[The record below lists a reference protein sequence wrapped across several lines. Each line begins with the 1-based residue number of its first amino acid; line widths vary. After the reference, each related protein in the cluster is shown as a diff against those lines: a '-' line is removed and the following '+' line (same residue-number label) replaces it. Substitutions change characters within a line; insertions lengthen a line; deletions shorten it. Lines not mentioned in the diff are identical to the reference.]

1 MRGVNKVNTLF
12 ESNQPTDDNKRWVIQ
27 GDNVK
32 LHGNIHDLLNNYD
45 DALTESYT
53 FSLMFTENSS
63 IVDASKLILPAVFL
77 SESCYYGMFYG
88 CSSLTTAPEL
98 PATTLAN
105 GCYGYIAVVAN
116 NLYFSDRFDLIL
128 QQLSGLKEVKD
139 ISKDLEFKLGLAYSS
154 AYAIVMGYKPP
165 SNKLLE
171 ALGQHYRTKILVCF
185 SPNDNCFGPY
195 INFSPAENWE
205 LQGWDEDLLED
216 IRSQIDLVPHYEEV
230 EEDDSPIAY
239 EEVDTELDS
248 IFNGQESSFDLV
260 TAFKGLDKAQ
270 RDLVLAFAQTRAK
283 LDKDKELIVL
293 EYCLSRIKDNSI
305 EDLITS
311 MSNQNTF

>member
-1 MRGVNKVNTLF
+1 MKTIYVGSMVIAQNLKAQMQEVGL
-12 ESNQPTDDNKRWVIQ
+12 TDEDFNLGAKLYKRWTNRSSWGLDQ
-27 GDNVK
+27 H
-32 LHGNIHDLLNNYD
+32 LELLNKI
-45 DALTESYT
+45 
-53 FSLMFTENSS
+53 SS
-63 IVDASKLILPAVFL
+63 VIHTK
-77 SESCYYGMFYG
+77 
-88 CSSLTTAPEL
+88 
-98 PATTLAN
+98 

-116 NLYFSDRFDLIL
+116 NLYFSDRFDLVL

-154 AYAIVMGYKPP
+154 AYAIVMGYKPA

-195 INFSPAENWE
+195 INFSPAEDWE
-205 LQGWDEDLLED
+205 LQGWNEDLLKD

-239 EEVDTELDS
+239 EEVGTKLDS